1 MPIRPPAIQSAVSL
15 SDSEFLSYFG
25 IDTDG
30 MTRKEI
36 NEITYFVCLK
46 HLSESV
52 AKLPVHQYNLT
63 EKKGR
68 ERVSDENIYRILN
81 VQPNPYMTASDFW
94 RAIELNRNHHGN
106 GYALIK
112 WYTYGPKKGRL
123 KSLWPLDSGA
133 MTMYVDDAGWL
144 NRKNAIWYVYTE
156 NGKAWVLSPR
166 EVLHFKS
173 STTFN
178 GLIGL
183 AVKDIL
189 KTQIMTANYA
199 EDYLQKLY
207 RGNMF
212 GGKVILQYTGDLDKT
227 AKDTLIKNTERYANS
242 VGTGKFLPIPMGVK
256 AESMDMKL
264 SDAEF
269 TELNK
274 LNALQIASAFGIKP
288 NILNNYEKSSYSNSE
303 TQQLDF
309 YINSLMPILKHYRE
323 EMTRKLLY
331 KGFLEHD
338 NKELFK
344 LDPVKQMT
352 VLKQGMNNFMYTI
365 NDVREE
371 LGKPYIDHPKA
382 NLPMGNGNYITLDQV
397 GEQQK
402 GAKTI
407 ETTEPSKER

>member
-1 MPIRPPAIQSAVSL
+1 MMTFSHKDLGAVCDLNHPTHLYALQVVEGKRMACKWEKL
-15 SDSEFLSYFG
+15 SCEHHLKDLLWQG
-25 IDTDG
+25 TDD
-30 MTRKEI
+30 
-36 NEITYFVCLK
+36 F
-46 HLSESV
+46 
-52 AKLPVHQYNLT
+52 
-63 EKKGR
+63 
-68 ERVSDENIYRILN
+68 
-81 VQPNPYMTASDFW
+81 PYMFDET
-94 RAIELNRNHHGN
+94 RADRIFRWFAVACVHVRGVF
-106 GYALIK
+106 
-112 WYTYGPKKGRL
+112 T
-123 KSLWPLDSGA
+123 
-133 MTMYVDDAGWL
+133 
-144 NRKNAIWYVYTE
+144 
-156 NGKAWVLSPR
+156 GK
-166 EVLHFKS
+166 
-173 STTFN
+173 T
-178 GLIGL
+178 I
-183 AVKDIL
+183 
-189 KTQIMTANYA
+189 
-199 EDYLQKLY
+199 
-207 RGNMF
+207 
-212 GGKVILQYTGDLDKT
+212 
-227 AKDTLIKNTERYANS
+227 
-242 VGTGKFLPIPMGVK
+242 KFLPIPMGVK

-331 KGFLEHD
+331 RGFLEHD

-402 GAKTI
+402 GAKI
-407 ETTEPSKER
+407 SETTEPSEER